1 MGNTAHSVSDKSR
14 FASFLET
21 LSDRNIFFEPLQG
34 NNGDRLILMGARWL
48 LRKCCCKLVEEP
60 QKADLILLNGSGG
73 MNDIWHF
80 GLNKLES
87 YRTNYPKLPIVVG
100 PSTYRFKGN
109 QFKRICEIND
119 TPLFFFTRDIISI
132 GIIRK
137 ECSASQIDV
146 QPSQDLAFELQDS
159 DFIKN
164 LREGVQEKHVLIVTR
179 GDRESLSKGILT
191 KVKGT
196 WVPKKLRAPLSRA
209 RDKLLSFKRR
219 KTYKSIMKGY
229 GIPRDTPVINQDIS
243 CRVSFPEFVATIRD
257 AAFIITD
264 RLHVGVLGHM
274 LNKET
279 VLFPA
284 SYDKTKGVFEM
295 SMSDRNSRTT
305 LIEPKK

>member
-1 MGNTAHSVSDKSR
+1 MGYTVHSISDKSR
-14 FASFLET
+14 FVSFLET
-21 LSDRNIFFEPLQG
+21 LHSKAIYFEPLHG
-34 NNGDRLILMGARWL
+34 NNGDRLILMGAKWA
-48 LRKCCCKLVEEP
+48 LRKSRCKLVEKP
-60 QKADLILLNGSGG
+60 QLADVILLNGSGG

-80 GLNKLES
+80 SLNRLES
-87 YRTNYPKLPIVVG
+87 YRTSYPSLPIIVA
-100 PSTYRFKGN
+100 PSTYRFKGD

-119 TPLFFFTRDIISI
+119 TPLFFFTRDLISI
-132 GIIRK
+132 EIIQN
-137 ECSASQIDV
+137 ECSASHIDI

-196 WVPKKLRAPLSRA
+196 WVPTKLRPPLSKA
-209 RDKLLSFKRR
+209 RDKLLSLKRWN
-219 KTYKSIMKGY
+219 TYKSLMKDY
-229 GIPRDTPVINQDIS
+229 GIPKNTPLVNQDIS
-243 CRVSFPEFVATIRD
+243 CRVTFSEFVATIRD
-257 AAFIITD
+257 AALIITD
-264 RLHVGVLGHM
+264 RLHVGILGHM

-295 SMSDRNSRTT
+295 SMSGRNSRTT